1 MTLEDNIN
9 INSVVQNIILEN
21 KKKLTITGTRDVISF
36 DDELVIIDTE
46 LRTTYNKRG

>member
-1 MTLEDNIN
+1 MTFEDNMP
-9 INSVVQNIILEN
+9 INSVIQNIILEN

-46 LRTTYNKRG
+46 LRTSYYKRR